1 MKAKY
6 MTTEHATYGAAIEQQ
21 RQARAA
27 ALLEDRSWLTLAGL
41 YWLQAGQNT
50 FGAQATNAIVLPGA
64 DLPDIAGT
72 LDFDGETVLM
82 EAAPGVAVTVNGAP
96 ATRQLLAHDLTA
108 TPDYLTI
115 GPVTLVVIRRGQRYG
130 IRLWDQRSPAR
141 QHFTGLRWYPIDPEY
156 QVVATFV
163 PYEPPKAI
171 RYANVLGDMMESN
184 SPGRVHFEW
193 DDEEYFLDAES
204 RGDHLFFNFRDTT
217 NGDTTYPS
225 GRFLYTAGP
234 QAGKVI
240 LDFNQATNPFCAYT
254 DFATCPLP
262 PPQNRLSFRV
272 EAGEMNFPRRPGAE
286 QP

>member
-1 MKAKY
+1 MKAGH
-6 MTTEHATYGAAIEQQ
+6 MTIDYAAYATELEQQ
-21 RQARAA
+21 RQVRAA

-41 YWLQAGQNT
+41 YWLHAGKNT

-64 DLPDIAGT
+64 DLPDVAGQ
-72 LDFDGETVLM
+72 LDFDGETVRL
-82 EAAPGVAVTVNGAP
+82 EVAPDVTVTVNGTP
-96 ATRQLLAHDLTA
+96 ATRQLLAHDLTP
-108 TPDYLTI
+108 TPDYFTI

-141 QHFTGLRWYPIDPEY
+141 QHFTGLRWYPIDPAY
-156 QVVATFV
+156 QVEATFV
-163 PYEPPKAI
+163 PYEPPKVI
-171 RYANVLGDMMESN
+171 RYANVLGDMMESS
-184 SPGRVHFEW
+184 SPGQIRFAW

-217 NGDTTYPS
+217 NGDITYPS

-234 QAGKVI
+234 QEGKVT

-262 PPQNRLSFRV
+262 PPQNRLPFRV
-272 EAGEMNFPRRPGAE
+272 EAGEMNFPR
-286 QP
+286 QPNRHMI

>member
-1 MKAKY
+1 
-6 MTTEHATYGAAIEQQ
+6 MTIDYAAYATELEQQ

-27 ALLEDRSWLTLAGL
+27 ALLADRSWLTLAGL
-41 YWLQAGQNT
+41 YWLHTGKNA

-64 DLPDIAGT
+64 DLPDVAGL
-72 LDFDGETVLM
+72 LDFDGETVLL
-82 EAAPGVAVTVNGAP
+82 EAAPDVTVTVNGVP

-156 QVVATFV
+156 QVEATFV
-163 PYEPPKAI
+163 PYEPPKVI
-171 RYANVLGDMMESN
+171 RYANVLGDMMESS
-184 SPGRVHFEW
+184 SPGRIRFEW

-204 RGDHLFFNFRDTT
+204 RGEHLFFNFRDTT

-234 QAGKVI
+234 REGKVI

-262 PPQNRLSFRV
+262 PPQNRLPFRV
-272 EAGEMNFPRRPGAE
+272 EAGEMNFPRQPGGE
-286 QP
+286 EP